1 LTDEQKVKK
10 HFEKSIAD
18 FDLIY
23 VDEKSW
29 FRKFLDRRLRYDNYE
44 RYELTLQECAD
55 INGKRILDIGCGSG
69 RYSVDLAKLGAGRV
83 VGIDFAQ
90 SAVDIASKLAKNDG
104 VSNVCSFI
112 SADFK
117 DCKFDDPFHISL
129 AIGVMDYVF
138 DPVDLISKM
147 RETTT
152 EKLIMSFPSKST
164 YRMAIR
170 KTRYWIRG
178 CPLFFYNRDDIQRIF
193 TKVGIPD
200 YTITKLSGCDNSG
213 DFFVVARLTQN
224 G

>member
-1 LTDEQKVKK
+1 MDVVERLFAEL
-10 HFEKSIAD
+10 FAD
-18 FDLIY
+18 
-23 VDEKSW
+23 
-29 FRKFLDRRLRYDNYE
+29 
-44 RYELTLQECAD
+44 
-55 INGKRILDIGCGSG
+55 
-69 RYSVDLAKLGAGRV
+69 LGQDSAESV

-104 VSNVCSFI
+104 VSDSCSFI

-129 AIGVMDYVF
+129 AIGVMDYVS

-147 RETTT
+147 RETAT

-170 KTRYWIRG
+170 KTRYWLRG

-193 TKVGIPD
+193 AKVGIQD
-200 YTITKLSGCDNSG
+200 YTIKKLSGCDNSG
-213 DFFVVARLTQN
+213 DFFVIARLA
-224 G
+224 

>member
-1 LTDEQKVKK
+1 LTDEQKIKN

-29 FRKFLDRRLRYDNYE
+29 FRKLLDKRFRYDNYE

-55 INGKRILDIGCGSG
+55 ISGKRVLDIGCGSG
-69 RYSVDLAKLGAGRV
+69 RYSVDLAKLGAGCV

-104 VSNVCSFI
+104 VSDSCSFI

-129 AIGVMDYVF
+129 AIGVMDYVS

-170 KTRYWIRG
+170 KTRYWLKG
-178 CPLFFYNRDDIQRIF
+178 CPFFFIIEMIFSEYLQRSGF
-193 TKVGIPD
+193 RTIPS
-200 YTITKLSGCDNSG
+200 KS
-213 DFFVVARLTQN
+213 
-224 G
+224 

>member
-1 LTDEQKVKK
+1 MTDEQKVKK

-29 FRKFLDRRLRYDNYE
+29 FRKFLDKRLRYDNYE

-55 INGKRILDIGCGSG
+55 INGKRVLDIGCGSG
-69 RYSVDLAKLGAGRV
+69 RYSVDLAKLGAGCV
-83 VGIDFAQ
+83 IGIDFAQ

-104 VSNVCSFI
+104 VSDSCSFI

-117 DCKFDDPFHISL
+117 DCKFDDPFHICL
-129 AIGVMDYVF
+129 AIGVMDYVS

-170 KTRYWIRG
+170 KTRYWLRG
-178 CPLFFYNRDDIQRIF
+178 CPLFFYNRDDIQRILA
-193 TKVGIPD
+193 KVGIQD
-200 YTITKLSGCDNSG
+200 YTIKKLSGGDNSG
-213 DFFVVARLTQN
+213 DFFVVARLA
-224 G
+224 